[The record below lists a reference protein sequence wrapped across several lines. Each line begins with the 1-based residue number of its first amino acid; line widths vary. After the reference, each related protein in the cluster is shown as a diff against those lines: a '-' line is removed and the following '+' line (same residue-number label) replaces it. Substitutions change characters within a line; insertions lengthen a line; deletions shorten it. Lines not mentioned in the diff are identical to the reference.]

1 MKTVK
6 LIIAKT
12 ENRTV
17 YFNHGDDYSDI
28 ARVLVEDHSPWEE
41 VDDDDLYL
49 LQEFVKEFNWNSRKR
64 KGEFAFL
71 VEKEPKISAQSAIK
85 SIIEKREAERKK
97 FEEAERKRREEY
109 ENKKKEKEL
118 KKLAKTQE
126 QKRLLLEQLK
136 KELGE

>member
-6 LIIAKT
+6 LIIATTKKD
-12 ENRTV
+12 TV
-17 YFNHGDDYSDI
+17 YFNYGDDYSDLTRI
-28 ARVLVEDHSPWEE
+28 FVEDHSHWEE
-41 VDDDDLYL
+41 VEDDDFYL
-49 LQEFVKEFNWNSRKR
+49 LGDFVKDFNNSKR

-71 VEKEPKISAQSAIK
+71 VEKEPKISAKSAIK